1 MTVYSN
7 KFLCQPQFIQT
18 VSKTLQIKTNC
29 AIIICSS
36 HHRRSSEEPNYTQPT
51 KNRQQL
57 SAKILPIKYHP
68 IVLAR
73 YFFINLPPCF
83 LIVKQCVE
91 QYSTK
96 AVWKRFQTAFTIISI
111 CNAIPGKNTQN
122 SLCSSAHYGQ
132 FQRTL
137 RFNFTIRLFCVISHF
152 CSRNFFK
159 LLALLL
165 QIHYISLHK
174 EQTLGKAKYTKA

>member
-36 HHRRSSEEPNYTQPT
+36 HHRRSSEEPNYTQTT
-51 KNRQQL
+51 KTRQHL

-68 IVLAR
+68 IVLAG
-73 YFFINLPPCF
+73 YFLSTLPSISCQS
-83 LIVKQCVE
+83 KQCRE
-91 QYSTK
+91 QYRTK
-96 AVWKRFQTAFTIISI
+96 AVWKGVQTAFAIISI

-122 SLCSSAHYGQ
+122 SLCASAYYGQ

-137 RFNFTIRLFCVISHF
+137 RFNFTIRWFCVISRF
-152 CSRNFFK
+152 CSRNFIK

>member
-1 MTVYSN
+1 MAVYSN

-36 HHRRSSEEPNYTQPT
+36 LHHRSSEEPNYTQPT

-96 AVWKRFQTAFTIISI
+96 AVWKRFQTAFQYIVK
-111 CNAIPGKNTQN
+111 CMKN
-122 SLCSSAHYGQ
+122 
-132 FQRTL
+132 
-137 RFNFTIRLFCVISHF
+137 
-152 CSRNFFK
+152 
-159 LLALLL
+159 
-165 QIHYISLHK
+165 LHK
-174 EQTLGKAKYTKA
+174 NKKFSIMCSNKIKQYQTL